1 MHHTRGW
8 PGANIMLIVGLGV
21 EALIFVL
28 SAFDPP
34 TKHEWDWSKVYPQL
48 GVGVEG
54 SSASQVGNIMKEAKL
69 DPAVLKSVG
78 DGMKKM
84 AAQANNIN
92 DLAEKI
98 KFYKKNDKIRI
109 RIAEKGK
116 EKYFKLFNE
125 VKIAKYI
132 IDKSLGKNVSLV

>member
-1 MHHTRGW
+1 MS
-8 PGANIMLIVGLGV
+8 N
-21 EALIFVL
+21 F
-28 SAFDPP
+28 F
-34 TKHEWDWSKVYPQL
+34 
-48 GVGVEG
+48 
-54 SSASQVGNIMKEAKL
+54 SSNEIISY
-69 DPAVLKSVG
+69 
-78 DGMKKM
+78 
-84 AAQANNIN
+84 NNIN

-109 RIAEKGK
+109 RIAKKGK